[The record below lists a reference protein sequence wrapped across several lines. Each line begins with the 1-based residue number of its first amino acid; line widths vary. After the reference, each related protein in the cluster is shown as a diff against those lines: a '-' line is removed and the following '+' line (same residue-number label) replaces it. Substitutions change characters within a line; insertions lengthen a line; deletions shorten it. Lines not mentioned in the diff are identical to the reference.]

1 MHVEAEKSK
10 NLLFNLAYADS
21 EGTPGRSCFLYL
33 LHEQL
38 KSLEGMPVTPFVMGG
53 LNGAAAIGRRKNLQF
68 LQPGADTY
76 PRSNKF
82 FTIMSSGCAL
92 LPLSLA
98 PAASERPSVPSQAG
112 HREDAGRVPG
122 RHPYFEN
129 RRVVVRRSPRAGGPR
144 ACLPPRAEGEGVTGH
159 FISDFSPSFIYEMGE
174 KEKFLNHF
182 TCFSDEFV
190 ALLQLMK
197 SPLSRHDRRC
207 LLQAWDGGKPL
218 DKLDTVRGARARAS
232 NAQPLT
238 SCASRR

>member
-1 MHVEAEKSK
+1 MPSTEKRPRGPSLGSDNPVAALNQMHVEAEKTK

-92 LPLSLA
+92 SAALVARACSFRAPVCPL
-98 PAASERPSVPSQAG
+98 
-112 HREDAGRVPG
+112 AGR
-122 RHPYFEN
+122 
-129 RRVVVRRSPRAGGPR
+129 
-144 ACLPPRAEGEGVTGH
+144 PPR
-159 FISDFSPSFIYEMGE
+159 
-174 KEKFLNHF
+174 
-182 TCFSDEFV
+182 
-190 ALLQLMK
+190 
-197 SPLSRHDRRC
+197 RR
-207 LLQAWDGGKPL
+207 W
-218 DKLDTVRGARARAS
+218 
-232 NAQPLT
+232 
-238 SCASRR
+238 